1 MVISDAVVGFS
12 IVAGIMASLLIVLT
26 LTFEK
31 NKNRSRTL
39 LLWGVLFLASSFATA
54 EYAFWLEGY
63 NLFDMVF
70 SFTFPLVVFF
80 AVWFG
85 FIIWLFES
93 RKERKVWVV
102 LLILLIITVIAA
114 VKCMN
119 CIRF

>member
-1 MVISDAVVGFS
+1 MAVSDVVVSLS
-12 IVAGIMASLLIVLT
+12 IVAGIIASLLIVFT
-26 LTFEK
+26 LFLEK

-70 SFTFPLVVFF
+70 SFAFPLAVFF

-102 LLILLIITVIAA
+102 LLVLLIITVIVA
-114 VKCMN
+114 VKCMD